1 MSDVPVPPSVTPAP
15 PDSGLRAIP
24 VWVIAGPLGV
34 GKTTVITRLLA
45 NKPPAE
51 DWVVL
56 LNEFTDAGIDAL
68 TVAAAARGA
77 FDVRLIPGGCLCCT
91 GEADFRRTL
100 LELIA
105 TRRPARILVEPSG
118 IGHPVGIVE
127 ELLAHEARGDLRL
140 EWVLALVDASRLD
153 SLERAGSSSANPMA
167 VDSVAAAAVQIA
179 DAVALTKGD
188 RVDSSVLA
196 RFLQAC
202 GRLYPTK
209 RWCGMI
215 ESGHLPQNFF
225 EKIES
230 KPEESLMSLRATT
243 ERNLMRAGKW
253 SKGQDATPVATHAH
267 AHRDAVTHGAASESE
282 SESESEN
289 DSLGAVNAEREVVSR
304 LGRMG
309 MRWIFPRSVAFSR
322 TRLAS
327 AFVAAPAPLGEQAGV
342 LERFK
347 AVVRVGEDDWILVQW
362 AEGVL
367 TMTETAWRRDNRLEL
382 QCVAG
387 SACSA
392 REWDQLWLRCR
403 VD

>member
-1 MSDVPVPPSVTPAP
+1 MSDVPPPPSVTPAAP
-15 PDSGLRAIP
+15 TVALRAIP

-34 GKTTVITRLLA
+34 GKTTVIARLLA

-77 FDVRLIPGGCLCCT
+77 FDVRLIPGGCLCCA

-127 ELLAHEARGDLRL
+127 ELLAHETRGDLRL
-140 EWVLALVDASRLD
+140 EWVLALVDAARLD
-153 SLERAGSSSANPMA
+153 SLEQAGTSSANPMA

-188 RVDSSVLA
+188 CVDPSVLA
-196 RFLQAC
+196 GFLQAC

-215 ESGHLPQNFF
+215 ESGHLPQDFF
-225 EKIES
+225 EKIKS
-230 KPEESLMSLRATT
+230 KPEESLTSLRMTT

-253 SKGQDATPVATHAH
+253 SKKQDATPVGTHVH
-267 AHRDAVTHGAASESE
+267 VHRDAITLGVAPENESP
-282 SESESEN
+282 S
-289 DSLGAVNAEREVVSR
+289 AVNAEREVVNR

-309 MRWIFPRSVAFSR
+309 IRWIFPRSVAFSR
-322 TRLAS
+322 TRIAS
-327 AFVAAPAPLGEQAGV
+327 AFAAAPAPLGEKAGV

-367 TMTETAWRRDNRLEL
+367 TMSETAWRRDNRLEL